1 LTSNNLLAAIQGS
14 VEGVI
19 SMFAKD
25 NLSRSGRPTE
35 VFVAGVT
42 MLKDLLLKSIIAE
55 EDWENLSVAARA
67 ELERAPDCSTLLAG
81 LRTHRLL
88 SDYQATRIGA
98 GKTGGLILGNYR
110 VLERVGAGAMG
121 VVFKA
126 EHMLM
131 RRLAAIKVMQRPCQ
145 KNSPALTRFITEMRA
160 VAMLQHPNI
169 VAAFEAG
176 KTSESDQDFSNLYYL
191 VMEFVTGLDMEEYV
205 SLHGPLPPAKACD
218 VTFQVASAL
227 AEANRKRL
235 VHRDIKPSNILV
247 TVEGQAKLTDFGL
260 ARHFQHNHITQL
272 GDALGTIDY
281 VSPEQAQDAS
291 AVDIRTDIYSLGATL
306 FWFLTGQTPFRCPD
320 GLAQALIE
328 RRTAQ
333 PPSPRALCPDI
344 PAELDAIVVKAM
356 ALRPQDRFPDP
367 SALMESL
374 LRYLNAEPRL
384 EIEISSGVKAKSE
397 TDSPEEGGK
406 GERIAPRALIVDDDA
421 SIRRLVR
428 IAMEEAGFKCR
439 EAYDGLA
446 ALDALNAEPADVVMM
461 DVGMPNLDGLETL
474 NRIRKNPPSPNI
486 KVIMMSGLVAPDHM
500 AQYLSMGADD
510 FLPKPPS
517 MVQLKARVNGALK
530 LKQAQDRSDGLY
542 ANLCALNAGLEQN
555 TAGYAANR
563 TKDRNDVM
571 LDEATYA
578 RPARQRIDRDERVQQ

>member
-1 LTSNNLLAAIQGS
+1 
-14 VEGVI
+14 
-19 SMFAKD
+19 
-25 NLSRSGRPTE
+25 
-35 VFVAGVT
+35 
-42 MLKDLLLKSIIAE
+42 
-55 EDWENLSVAARA
+55 
-67 ELERAPDCSTLLAG
+67 
-81 LRTHRLL
+81 
-88 SDYQATRIGA
+88 
-98 GKTGGLILGNYR
+98 
-110 VLERVGAGAMG
+110 
-121 VVFKA
+121 
-126 EHMLM
+126 
-131 RRLAAIKVMQRPCQ
+131 
-145 KNSPALTRFITEMRA
+145 
-160 VAMLQHPNI
+160 
-169 VAAFEAG
+169 
-176 KTSESDQDFSNLYYL
+176 
-191 VMEFVTGLDMEEYV
+191 
-205 SLHGPLPPAKACD
+205 

-227 AEANRKRL
+227 AEAHRKRL

-356 ALRPQDRFPDP
+356 ALRPQHRFPDP

-374 LRYLNAEPRL
+374 LRYLSAEPRL
-384 EIEISSGVKAKSE
+384 EIEISSGVNAKSE
-397 TDSPEEGGK
+397 ANSPEERGQGDP
-406 GERIAPRALIVDDDA
+406 IAPRALIVDDDA

-428 IAMEEAGFKCR
+428 IAMEEAGYKCR
-439 EAYDGLA
+439 EADDGLA
-446 ALDALNAEPADVVMM
+446 ALDALNAEPADVVVM
-461 DVGMPNLDGLETL
+461 DVAMPKLDGMETL
-474 NRIRKNPPSPNI
+474 KRIRKNPPSPNI

-517 MVQLKARVNGALK
+517 MVQLQARVNGALK

-555 TAGYAANR
+555 TAG
-563 TKDRNDVM
+563 
-571 LDEATYA
+571 
-578 RPARQRIDRDERVQQ
+578 

>member
-1 LTSNNLLAAIQGS
+1 MLAK
-14 VEGVI
+14 ET
-19 SMFAKD
+19 
-25 NLSRSGRPTE
+25 LPRSGPPTE
-35 VFVAGVT
+35 VFVAGMT

-55 EDWENLSVAARA
+55 EDWEHLPVAARA

-81 LRTHRLL
+81 LRIHRLL
-88 SDYQATRIGA
+88 SDYQATRIAA
-98 GKTGGLILGNYR
+98 GKMGGLILGNYR
-110 VLERVGAGAMG
+110 VLDRVGAGAMG

-126 EHMLM
+126 EHLLM
-131 RRLAAIKVMQRPCQ
+131 RRLAAIKVMVRPCQ
-145 KNSPALTRFITEMRA
+145 KDSPALTRFITEMRA
-160 VAMLQHPNI
+160 VGMLQHPNI

-176 KTSESDQDFSNLYYL
+176 KTPESDQDFSNLYYL

-227 AEANRKRL
+227 AEAHRKRL

-333 PPSPRALCPDI
+333 PPSPRALCPEI

-384 EIEISSGVKAKSE
+384 EMEISNGVKAKSE
-397 TDSPEEGGK
+397 ANSPAEGGK

-446 ALDALNAEPADVVMM
+446 ALDALNADPADVVVM
-461 DVGMPNLDGLETL
+461 DVAMPNLDGLETL
-474 NRIRKNPPSPNI
+474 KRIRKNPPSPNI
-486 KVIMMSGLVAPDHM
+486 KVIMMSGLVAPDQM

-517 MVQLKARVNGALK
+517 MVQLQARVNGALK

-555 TAGYAANR
+555 TAAYAANR
-563 TKDRNDVM
+563 TRDRNDLM
-571 LDEATYA
+571 LDEAAYA
-578 RPARQRIDRDERVQQ
+578 RPARQRIDRDNKLQQ